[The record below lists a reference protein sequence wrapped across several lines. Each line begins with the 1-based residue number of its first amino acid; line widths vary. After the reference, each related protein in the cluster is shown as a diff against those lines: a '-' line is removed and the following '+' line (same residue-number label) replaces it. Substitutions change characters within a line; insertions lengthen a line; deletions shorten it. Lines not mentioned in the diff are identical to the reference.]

1 MAEDIGAQAVEQ
13 ALEHHDHH
21 EADHEHIQG
30 GHAAVHQHLVHHDLE
45 EQGTDQRKELEHER
59 NQQHLTQELA
69 VLDEAGDKPGEVEL
83 GEVARQAGA
92 AGDEDELTRPLGGEG
107 LHGFDDWAGGCT
119 CGSGVLQQHPLAVT
133 LGEDHGAHVAIRAPQ
148 LGQCGQWAQ
157 GKPVG
162 RGAREFGLEAQVLC
176 GPEQV
181 LRAGGLARLQ
191 TQLVRQGGWV
201 GGYLV
206 EAGQDAQRSGLGALA
221 LHPTERLLRA
231 LI

>member
-1 MAEDIGAQAVEQ
+1 M
-13 ALEHHDHH
+13 
-21 EADHEHIQG
+21 
-30 GHAAVHQHLVHHDLE
+30 HLR
-45 EQGTDQRKELEHER
+45 QR
-59 NQQHLTQELA
+59 
-69 VLDEAGDKPGEVEL
+69 
-83 GEVARQAGA
+83 
-92 AGDEDELTRPLGGEG
+92 
-107 LHGFDDWAGGCT
+107 
-119 CGSGVLQQHPLAVT
+119 VLQQHPLAVT

-206 EAGQDAQRSGLGALA
+206 EAGQDAQRGQGWEPLRCIQLSGYFG
-221 LHPTERLLRA
+221 P
-231 LI
+231 